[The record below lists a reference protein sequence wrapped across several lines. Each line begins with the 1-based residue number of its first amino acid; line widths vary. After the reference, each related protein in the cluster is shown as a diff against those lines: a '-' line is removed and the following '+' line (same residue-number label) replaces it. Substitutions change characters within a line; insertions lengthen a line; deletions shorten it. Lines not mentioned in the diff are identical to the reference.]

1 MTSSDSLWSGQD
13 AGAEPPSPK
22 RDRRLTLESLEKDLN
37 PEQLAAVM
45 HGEGPLLIVAGA
57 GSGKTRVITYRMARL
72 ISDGLSPSRILA
84 LTFTNKAAAEMR
96 ERTRALA
103 GYDGADAWISTF
115 HSACLRIL
123 RRDAEKLNYPKDFAV
138 YDSQDQDR
146 LIKLCMAE
154 LGIDDK
160 QTPPRQMGAMIS
172 GFKSKIKGPRDAE
185 MEMNSRH
192 HADFLRLFALYDKK
206 LGESRCMDFD
216 DLLVKTVFLLRNH
229 PDVRERY
236 MTRFLHILVDEF
248 QDTNMVQY
256 EMVRLLVSEP
266 RNVCVVGDDDQSIY
280 RWRGADI
287 GNILNFEKDFPN
299 TKVVTLERNYR
310 STSNILSAANAVVS
324 RNTGRREKKLWTENA
339 TGEKIRVHTAVDEMD
354 EGRFVAKTV
363 LDMVRRD
370 GRGLNH
376 FAVFYRTNSQSRPIE
391 DALRRDGIGY
401 KIYGGLKFYERKE
414 VKDILAYF
422 KAALNPLD
430 MVALKRVVNTP
441 PRGIG
446 QVTIERVEA
455 FAVAEGKTLMAALE
469 GIELFNGFPHQAA
482 AKFASFRDIL
492 AKVRELALTRPA
504 ADAIAEALTVTGYM
518 DWISKDND
526 AEAMSRM
533 ENLNELVNAA
543 GDFSDRAEDGSLQAF
558 LDQASL
564 VADADSVDEGAG
576 AVKLMTVHVSKGLEF
591 PVVFVT
597 GLEEEIFPHARSKD
611 DPMGLEEE
619 RRLMY
624 VAMTRARERLFL
636 THAQT
641 RRVFGSP
648 QANRPSR
655 FLKDMPDESS
665 SWEGGAPKILFDG
678 ARPAFSKT
686 AGAGGGG
693 WENRQP
699 VRSIPVPPKAPAP
712 QRVGFIKAPIAAV
725 PVSPSEDGE
734 FSAGM
739 KVRHPS
745 FHVGIIRSV
754 EGKGDNSK
762 ITVYFPRFGE
772 KKLVM
777 KFAKLTAV

>member
-1 MTSSDSLWSGQD
+1 MTPLDSLWSGQD
-13 AGAEPPSPK
+13 AGAEPTSPR
-22 RDRRLTLESLEKDLN
+22 RDGRLTRERLEKDLN

-72 ISDGLSPSRILA
+72 ISDGLNPGRILA

-123 RRDAEKLNYPKDFAV
+123 RRDADRLNYPKDFAV
-138 YDSQDQDR
+138 YDAQDQER

-154 LGIDDK
+154 LGMDDK
-160 QTPPRQMGAMIS
+160 QSPPRRMGAMIS
-172 GFKSKIKGPRDAE
+172 GFKSRLKGPVDAE
-185 MEMNSRH
+185 MELNPRH
-192 HADFLRLFALYDKK
+192 HGDFLRLFALYDRK

-229 PDVRERY
+229 PDARERY
-236 MTRFLHILVDEF
+236 MTRFQHILVDEF
-248 QDTNMVQY
+248 QDTNTAQY
-256 EMVRLLVSEP
+256 EMVRLLVAEP

-299 TKVVTLERNYR
+299 AKVITLDRNYR
-310 STSNILSAANAVVS
+310 STANILSAANAVVS
-324 RNTGRREKKLWTENA
+324 RNTGRREKRLWTDNA
-339 TGEKIRVHTAVDEMD
+339 SGEKIHVHTAADEME
-354 EGRFVAKTV
+354 EGRFVTRAV
-363 LDMVRRD
+363 LDMVRKE
-370 GRGLNH
+370 GRGLNQ

-401 KIYGGLKFYERKE
+401 RIYGGLKFYERKE

-446 QVTIERVEA
+446 QVTIEKIEEHA
-455 FAVAEGKTLMAALE
+455 LAEGKTLMAALD
-469 GIELFNGFPHQAA
+469 GIEIMSGFPHQAA
-482 AKFASFRDIL
+482 VKLVAFREIIS
-492 AKVRELALTRPA
+492 KVRQLALTRPA
-504 ADAIAEALTVTGYM
+504 ADAIREALTVTGYM
-518 DWISKDND
+518 DWLARDND

-543 GDFSDRAEDGSLQAF
+543 GDFAERSEDDSLQAF

-576 AVKLMTVHVSKGLEF
+576 SVKLMTVHVSKGLEF

-597 GLEEEIFPHARSKD
+597 GLEEDIFPHARSKD
-611 DPMGLEEE
+611 DPMGMEEE

-641 RRVFGSP
+641 RRIFGSA

-655 FLKDMPDESS
+655 FLKDMPGESS
-665 SWEGGAPKILFDG
+665 SWGGGAPKRMFDDEKASTG
-678 ARPAFSKT
+678 GVAWEKRYPVHATPARGDSPSAAPKTYVSK
-686 AGAGGGG
+686 
-693 WENRQP
+693 
-699 VRSIPVPPKAPAP
+699 
-712 QRVGFIKAPIAAV
+712 
-725 PVSPSEDGE
+725 PVSPAAPPRKDGE
-734 FSAGM
+734 LAAGM

-745 FHVGIIRSV
+745 FHVGIVRGV
-754 EGKGDNSK
+754 EGKGENSK

-772 KKLVM
+772 KKLIA
-777 KFAKLTAV
+777 KFAKLEAV

>member
-1 MTSSDSLWSGQD
+1 MTPPDSLWSGQD
-13 AGAEPPSPK
+13 AGAEPTLPK
-22 RDRRLTLESLEKDLN
+22 RGGQLTRERLEKDLN

-57 GSGKTRVITYRMARL
+57 GSGKTRVLTYRMARL
-72 ISDGLSPSRILA
+72 ISDGLGPSRILA

-123 RRDAEKLNYPKDFAV
+123 RRDADRLNYPKDFAV
-138 YDSQDQDR
+138 YDAQDQER

-154 LGIDDK
+154 LGMDDK
-160 QTPPRQMGAMIS
+160 QSPPRQMGAMIS
-172 GFKSKIKGPRDAE
+172 GFKSRLKGPMDAE
-185 MEMNSRH
+185 MELNSRH
-192 HADFLRLFALYDKK
+192 HGDFLRLFALYDKK

-236 MTRFLHILVDEF
+236 MTRFQHILVDEF
-248 QDTNMVQY
+248 QDTNTVQY
-256 EMVRLLVSEP
+256 EMVRLLVAEP

-299 TKVVTLERNYR
+299 AKVITLDRNYR

-339 TGEKIRVHTAVDEMD
+339 VGEKIRVHTAADEMD

-363 LDMVRRD
+363 LDMARRD

-446 QVTIERVEA
+446 QVTIEKIEA
-455 FAVAEGKTLMAALE
+455 YAVAEGKTLMAALD
-469 GIELFNGFPHQAA
+469 GIEIMSGFPHQAA
-482 AKFASFRDIL
+482 GKLVAFREIIS
-492 AKVRELALTRPA
+492 KVRVLALTRSA
-504 ADAIAEALTVTGYM
+504 ADAIGEALTVTGYM
-518 DWISKDND
+518 DWLAKDND

-543 GDFSDRAEDGSLQAF
+543 GDFAERSEDGSLQAF

-576 AVKLMTVHVSKGLEF
+576 SVKLMTVHVSKGLEF

-597 GLEEEIFPHARSKD
+597 GLEEDIFPHARSKD
-611 DPMGLEEE
+611 DPMGMEEE

-641 RRVFGSP
+641 RRIFGSA

-678 ARPAFSKT
+678 ARPAFSKN
-686 AGAGGGG
+686 AGSGGGG

-699 VRSIPVPPKAPAP
+699 VRSVPVPQKAPAP
-712 QRVGFIKAPIAAV
+712 MQTGFKT
-725 PVSPSEDGE
+725 VSPVTAREDGE

-745 FHVGIIRSV
+745 FHVGIVRGV
-754 EGKGDNSK
+754 EGKGENSK

-772 KKLVM
+772 KKLIA
-777 KFAKLTAV
+777 KFAKLEAV